1 MLLGFLR
8 LLSTLFCLAL
18 PVVGLGR
25 QNICLFVYFLFF
37 ILPFSNGG
45 YTSLLRE
52 LSLPKSSGGTF
63 IAHTQIVITNT
74 GNNTC
79 KIVCS
84 VEAEFPNGP
93 PMVGRQIKSGMRAG
107 TADAF
112 VIFGETICKY
122 SDAFP

>member
-1 MLLGFLR
+1 MVYI
-8 LLSTLFCLAL
+8 LS
-18 PVVGLGR
+18 
-25 QNICLFVYFLFF
+25 
-37 ILPFSNGG
+37 
-45 YTSLLRE
+45 SLLHE
-52 LSLPKSSGGTF
+52 LSLPNSSGGTF
-63 IAHTQIVITNT
+63 IAHTQIVVTNT

>member
-1 MLLGFLR
+1 M
-8 LLSTLFCLAL
+8 SWKCILAA
-18 PVVGLGR
+18 GG
-25 QNICLFVYFLFF
+25 IYFWDPKYL
-37 ILPFSNGG
+37 ISPSSLTCCS
-45 YTSLLRE
+45 SLLDAPF
-52 LSLPKSSGGTF
+52 LAHSMCSGGTF

-74 GNNTC
+74 GSNTC

-112 VIFGETICKY
+112 VILGTTICKY
-122 SDAFP
+122 ADEYP